1 MKNLISVIIPV
12 YNIEDYIQECLDSV
26 ISQTYNNLEIIL
38 IDDESSDDSGKICDE
53 YAKKDGRIKVIH
65 KKNGGAASARNEGL
79 KIATGE
85 YLTFVDSDDYLDNN
99 AYEYMIKQIQEHNAD
114 MIQCG
119 LRRVY
124 INQKVDYKSDVLV
137 KKVTEFDV
145 ETYLKRYT
153 FDWTCGLIWD
163 KLFRRE
169 LFDGIYFET
178 GHKVDDEFFT
188 YQGVMNAKKIIC
200 SPEIFYN
207 YRQRKS
213 SVVNEKDSLEKM
225 LFDRLDFLQKR
236 RKNVVSK
243 FPNLKQDFD
252 FHYLDNLIYAS
263 KESFVTV
270 DVIKQIQKQI
280 KAYMKNEKHCKMNW
294 KYRLLLLDLEYSNP
308 KKIYRNRNKNE
319 IIKNKYKYFE

>member
-1 MKNLISVIIPV
+1 MKDVISVIIPV
-12 YNIEDYIQECLDSV
+12 YNVEDYIGECLDSLKA
-26 ISQTYNNLEIIL
+26 QTYKNLEIIL
-38 IDDESSDDSGKICDE
+38 IDDESTDNSGNICDD
-53 YAKKDGRIKVIH
+53 YAIRDDRIKVIH

-85 YLTFVDSDDYLDNN
+85 YLTFVDSDDYLD
-99 AYEYMIKQIQEHNAD
+99 AESYEYMINKIQEYNAD
-114 MIQCG
+114 LIQCG
-119 LRRVY
+119 LRRIY
-124 INQKVDYKSDVLV
+124 KNKIVDYKNDVLV
-137 KKVTEFDV
+137 SKITEFDV
-145 ETYLKRYT
+145 ESYLKRYT

-163 KLFRRE
+163 KLFKRE

-213 SVVNEKDSLEKM
+213 SVVNETDSLERM
-225 LFDRLDFLQKR
+225 LFDRIDFLQKR
-236 RKNVVSK
+236 RKNIISR

-252 FHYLDNLIYAS
+252 FHYLDNLMYTS

-270 DVIKQIQKQI
+270 DVVKQIQKQTKSYI
-280 KAYMKNEKHCKMNW
+280 KNEKHCKMNW
-294 KYRLLLLDLEYSNP
+294 KYRLLLLNLEYSNP
-308 KKIYRNRNKNE
+308 KKIYRNRSKSE
-319 IIKNKYKYFE
+319 ITKKEYEYFE